1 MASSLF
7 GSPKSPQSPTQPNNM
22 LQMISQ
28 FNTFRKQMAGQNPQA
43 IVQNLLQSGQM
54 SREQYNQLADMAKG
68 LQNILK

>member
-22 LQMISQ
+22 MQMISQ